1 MAVPCDLA
9 YGAAESRGQCASCQN
24 MTGVNRKLGSP
35 YSLGNRVDWKI
46 MTQNQENKPKNP
58 SRITPARGL
67 IALFLLVLFV
77 SWFFG
82 WYLRRR

>member
-1 MAVPCDLA
+1 
-9 YGAAESRGQCASCQN
+9 
-24 MTGVNRKLGSP
+24 
-35 YSLGNRVDWKI
+35 

-58 SRITPARGL
+58 SRITSARVL

>member
-1 MAVPCDLA
+1 MGLLRGRRWTAGGDCNSGVGLEAVN
-9 YGAAESRGQCASCQN
+9 ES
-24 MTGVNRKLGSP
+24 GVFPAGR
-35 YSLGNRVDWKI
+35 KI

-58 SRITPARGL
+58 SHITSARAL

>member
-1 MAVPCDLA
+1 
-9 YGAAESRGQCASCQN
+9 
-24 MTGVNRKLGSP
+24 
-35 YSLGNRVDWKI
+35 

-58 SRITPARGL
+58 SRITPARAL
-67 IALFLLVLFV
+67 ISLFLLVLFV